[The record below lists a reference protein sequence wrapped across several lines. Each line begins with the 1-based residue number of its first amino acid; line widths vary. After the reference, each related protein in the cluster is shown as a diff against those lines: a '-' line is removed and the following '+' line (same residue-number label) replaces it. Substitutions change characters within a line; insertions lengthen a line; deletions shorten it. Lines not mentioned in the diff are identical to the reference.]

1 MWLTVQRG
9 DEKIRGALLSG
20 KKVLTEGG
28 TGGFFQVLNQKNKN
42 KKKTAKADLVCSC

>member
-1 MWLTVQRG
+1 MQENVVNSTEG

-28 TGGFFQVLNQKNKN
+28 TGGFFQVLNQN
-42 KKKTAKADLVCSC
+42 KKKKNSKSRSGV